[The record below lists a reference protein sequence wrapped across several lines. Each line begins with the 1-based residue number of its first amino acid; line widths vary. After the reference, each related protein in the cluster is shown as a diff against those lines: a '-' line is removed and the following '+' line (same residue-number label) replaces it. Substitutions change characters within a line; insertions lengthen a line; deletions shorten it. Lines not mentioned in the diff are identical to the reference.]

1 MSESLDNVSMSIEE
15 IEEKEEA
22 VDEPVEAEE
31 DAGAEDAEEDDKEEE
46 EGEEANAGE
55 EEEADAGEEEEADAG
70 EEEENLEEN
79 EKKIND
85 KINEWIENAQ
95 KSEEELKLL
104 TQQNEKFLKN
114 ANQPDIMKNIAA
126 IQNSKRTGRGLLSSL
141 NSQNSRAKTTSLTH
155 FKMKLF

>member
-46 EGEEANAGE
+46 EG
-55 EEEADAGEEEEADAG
+55 EEADAGEEEEADAG

-104 TQQNEKFLKN
+104 TQQNEKFLKS

>member
-1 MSESLDNVSMSIEE
+1 MTIEE

-22 VDEPVEAEE
+22 VDEPVAAEE
-31 DAGAEDAEEDDKEEE
+31 DAGEEDVED
-46 EGEEANAGE
+46 AGE
-55 EEEADAGEEEEADAG
+55 EDADAGEEEEEDAGEEDADAGEEDAGEEDAG
-70 EEEENLEEN
+70 EEEENLEQN

-95 KSEEELKLL
+95 KSEDELKLL
-104 TQQNEKFLKN
+104 THQNEKFLEK

-141 NSQNSRAKTTSLTH
+141 NSQNSRTKTTKLRH